1 MKEKLHKS
9 GAVTMALL
17 LLFSTLSFSM
27 DMHYCGDHLVDFS
40 LFDKAESCGMMV
52 VAEEAPADCSVIK
65 SGMDCCT
72 DVQILVEGQEDFKV
86 SFDQLSYEQQLFL
99 SSFVYSFIGH
109 IEGIENMS
117 PRDWEYAPPP
127 LIQDVQVL
135 YQTFLI

>member
-1 MKEKLHKS
+1 MKEKLHKT
-9 GAVTMALL
+9 GAALMALL

-40 LFDKAESCGMMV
+40 LFDKAESCGMMA
-52 VAEEAPADCSVIK
+52 VAEEVPTDCTVIK

-86 SFDQLSYEQQLFL
+86 SFDQLTYGQQLFL
-99 SSFVYSFIGH
+99 SSFVSSYISLF
-109 IEGIENMS
+109 EGFETKS

-127 LIQDVQVL
+127 LIQDVLVL